1 MNRDALAHARALL
14 FVPGH
19 RPERFGKAA
28 RAAGDAIVLDLE
40 DAVAPEDKDPARGN
54 VRRWLEAGG
63 DAVVRINGRGTPWH
77 DADVELVGRH
87 RCAVMLPKAESPE
100 DIASLVD
107 RLPRGNG
114 VVPLVETATGILGA
128 RGLCAAPGVVRPAF
142 GSVDL
147 AAQLGVDPGDR
158 TALLHARSA
167 LVLAAASAGV
177 AAPLDGVTTSV
188 GEYATAV
195 ADAEHAARLGFTG
208 KLCVHPRQVE
218 PVRAA
223 FAPSAEALRWAEA
236 VVAAAAG
243 GGVSTLDG
251 QMIDKPVVERARRL
265 LAG

>member
-1 MNRDALAHARALL
+1 MNRDALARTRVLL

-40 DAVAPEDKDPARGN
+40 DAVAPEDKDTARGN
-54 VRRWLEAGG
+54 VSRWLESGG
-63 DAVVRINGRGTPWH
+63 VGVVRINGRGTPWH
-77 DADVELVGRH
+77 DADVELVGRYD
-87 RCAVMLPKAESPE
+87 RAVMLPKAESPE
-100 DIASLVD
+100 DIAALAD

-114 VVPLVETATGILGA
+114 VVPLVETATGVLGA
-128 RGLCAAPGVVRPAF
+128 RGVCAAPGVVRPAF
-142 GSVDL
+142 GGVDL

-177 AAPLDGVTTSV
+177 AAPLDGVTTNV
-188 GEYATAV
+188 EDHAV
-195 ADAEHAARLGFTG
+195 AVTDAEHAARLGFTG

-236 VVAAAAG
+236 VVATAG
-243 GGVSTLDG
+243 GGVGTLDG

-265 LAG
+265 LDG